1 VELHG
6 LLVDF
11 MGSFEVLKNSLG
23 EGLFGEMNIGE
34 EVIKHEK
41 ERLKKVLKEAETSHN
56 AS

>member
-1 VELHG
+1 MRFSTTV
-6 LLVDF
+6 VQP
-11 MGSFEVLKNSLG
+11 N
-23 EGLFGEMNIGE
+23 MNIGE